1 MYIPAEN
8 IYYEIISNSELFNY
22 SMQKRVIPVSPNSFF
37 AYLQVV
43 VFGLRGME
51 IEENAR
57 EILERISSLK
67 LALDV
72 VQDYY
77 NKLGSN
83 ITNTQNKYNELGK
96 KLGKFSDQF
105 EHLAAE
111 SLPEGS
117 IPPALKEGENAIYK
131 QGDE

>member
-1 MYIPAEN
+1 
-8 IYYEIISNSELFNY
+8 
-22 SMQKRVIPVSPNSFF
+22 MQKRVIAVSPNSFF

-43 VFGLRGME
+43 VFGLKGMQ

-67 LALDV
+67 LVLNGV
-72 VQDYY
+72 EENYE
-77 NKLGSN
+77 KLGTN
-83 ITNTQNKYNELGK
+83 ITNTQNKYTELGK

-111 SLPEGS
+111 TLPVETAS
-117 IPPALKEGENAIYK
+117 KSLKEGENVVYQQK
-131 QGDE
+131 DE